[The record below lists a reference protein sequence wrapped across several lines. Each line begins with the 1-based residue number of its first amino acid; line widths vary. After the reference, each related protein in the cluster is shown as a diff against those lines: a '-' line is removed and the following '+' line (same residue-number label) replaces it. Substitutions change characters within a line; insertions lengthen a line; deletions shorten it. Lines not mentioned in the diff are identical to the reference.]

1 MEQIAPDTS
10 GEAKEESLMR
20 PAPNTIEPD
29 TNEQVMTYKETAHF
43 LGISERTLERY
54 VCEARIPYVQL
65 PRRGS
70 WAGVRFLRSQ
80 LLSWL
85 AERTVK
91 ASRRRADDNGRQVA
105 AR

>member
-1 MEQIAPDTS
+1 
-10 GEAKEESLMR
+10 MR
-20 PAPNTIEPD
+20 LVPNTMEPD
-29 TNEQVMTYKETAHF
+29 TNEQVMTYKEAAHF

-80 LLSWL
+80 LLRWL

-91 ASRRRADDNGRQVA
+91 SSRRRADDNGRQVA